1 MKLTNLHRIASLSK
15 AEANTMTAKVIT
27 AGIGDKRNVKGLF
40 AQQQFGVL
48 NV

>member
-1 MKLTNLHRIASLSK
+1 MKLTNLRRIASLSN

-27 AGIGDKRNVKGLF
+27 AGIGDKRNGKGLF
-40 AQQQFGVL
+40 AQQQFVML